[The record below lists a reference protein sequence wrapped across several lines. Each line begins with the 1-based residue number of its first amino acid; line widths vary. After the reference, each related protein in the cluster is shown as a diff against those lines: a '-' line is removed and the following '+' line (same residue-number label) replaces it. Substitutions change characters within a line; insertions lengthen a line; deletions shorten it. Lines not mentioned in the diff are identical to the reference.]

1 MGCDC
6 FRSLFNNQVLLGII
20 THCTPLPSLHSPKRS
35 SWTLQF
41 VQGEN
46 RPKNLFKRRVY
57 WLVLKTAR
65 LFPIP
70 TGLSG
75 KIMVNILLMVNI
87 TPISYVRD
95 KSVLAPSKKG
105 LPSLLSLDKREYSG
119 THLKNEFTDLF

>member
-1 MGCDC
+1 M
-6 FRSLFNNQVLLGII
+6 
-20 THCTPLPSLHSPKRS
+20 
-35 SWTLQF
+35 
-41 VQGEN
+41 
-46 RPKNLFKRRVY
+46 
-57 WLVLKTAR
+57 KTAR